1 MAAQLARTIDRAFTL
16 LRLLRRAWRQF
27 ISGITSYRLR
37 NAGSGFYLERPLS
50 LVGLRYVTVGH
61 SFNCGHHL
69 RLEIFDFHNG
79 THFEPTVFF
88 GDNVSLNDRC
98 HIAAIHRIDIGNDV
112 LIGSDVYISDHAH
125 GQTEEIESSLP
136 PGRRI
141 LHSKGPVSIGD
152 RVWIGSKVSILPG
165 VSIGTGAIIGAGSV
179 VTRDVP
185 AFSVVGGVPASII
198 RAPASQVSPE
208 ETDYRKSK

>member
-1 MAAQLARTIDRAFTL
+1 MTISLAHPIDRAFTL

-27 ISGITSYRLR
+27 VSGITSYRLR
-37 NAGSGFYLERPLS
+37 NAGPGFYLERPLS
-50 LVGLRYVTVGH
+50 LVGLRYVTLGRN
-61 SFNCGHHL
+61 FNCGHHL
-69 RLEIFDFHNG
+69 RLEVFDFHNG
-79 THFEPTVFF
+79 TRFEPRVSI
-88 GDNVSLNDRC
+88 GDNVSFNDRC
-98 HIAAIHRIDIGNDV
+98 HIAAIHHIDIGNDV

-125 GQTEEIESSLP
+125 GRTEEIESSLP

-179 VTRDVP
+179 VTKDVP
-185 AFSVVGGVPASII
+185 AFSVVAGAPASII
-198 RAPASQVSPE
+198 RAAANQLSLEEPE
-208 ETDYRKSK
+208 YRKSI